1 MNGQWLV
8 VTGFYERYIAN
19 SIQQFID
26 LCSVANISVFVMT
39 HENYGFYLHGRYKS
53 RSPPPGV
60 SKRLVF
66 IYLHSQIGARLGGH
80 RYAEPRRTIE
90 TRTGGFM
97 RTPRPGAWLR
107 AADLRDGPAAQNARL
122 LPQSHGA
129 ARHISKFQSV
139 SSHKHTHLGLL
150 RITCHSPKLTFTL
163 IYFAFPP

>member
-53 RSPPPGV
+53 LSLQVPCQQSG
-60 SKRLVF
+60 LYLF
-66 IYLHSQIGARLGGH
+66 ICPMQTQISARLGGH

-97 RTPRPGAWLR
+97 RAPRIGARVR
-107 AADLRDGPAAQNARL
+107 AADLRDGSAAQNARL

-129 ARHISKFQSV
+129 ARHISKFQS
-139 SSHKHTHLGLL
+139 SFISHTGLH
-150 RITCHSPKLTFTL
+150 RITNHSLKLTPTL
-163 IYFAFPP
+163 IY